1 VPPSSFLS
9 LSFHTDVAPKSETLL
24 VVSFAFAFLFPFR
37 HPFLVL
43 VSRALRPYARF
54 IIDTYGHYGRL
65 TGELPC
71 DYGEQQALAVGRM
84 SEGYPS
90 SHME

>member
-1 VPPSSFLS
+1 V
-9 LSFHTDVAPKSETLL
+9 DVAPKVRIVAGRVFFFFFS
-24 VVSFAFAFLFPFR
+24 FPFR

-43 VSRALRPYARF
+43 ASRALRPYARL

-71 DYGEQQALAVGRM
+71 DYGEQQELAVGRM

-90 SHME
+90 SHTE